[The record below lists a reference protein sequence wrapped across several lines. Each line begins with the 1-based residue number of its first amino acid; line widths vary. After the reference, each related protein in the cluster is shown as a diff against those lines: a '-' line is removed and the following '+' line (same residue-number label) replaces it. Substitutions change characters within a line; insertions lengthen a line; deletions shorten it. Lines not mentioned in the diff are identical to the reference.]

1 MEHEIEETKR
11 GEMGCLT
18 EQKFEDW
25 EGEEEQE
32 EEETIFFLSFFF
44 FVEPKLGSM
53 HPLFP
58 LCFLKQSRY
67 PKFGIF

>member
-44 FVEPKLGSM
+44 F
-53 HPLFP
+53 F
-58 LCFLKQSRY
+58 
-67 PKFGIF
+67 